1 MLTGLAHVDLACR
14 DVERSVAFYLAVLG
28 PLGLQAPPVTF
39 EGERDETIHYL
50 RFPVAG
56 SGSIGLRA
64 ASVEQ
69 EFALYA
75 PGLHHV
81 AFAVA
86 TPDDVRVAH
95 EGACARARR
104 SCTRQRRSRATT
116 PTTTRRSSSTRT
128 ASAMISPERLRA
140 TASIESSANPNLL
153 GSLIF
158 SLTFASDKSLP

>member
-14 DVERSVAFYLAVLG
+14 DVERSIAFYLDVLG

-39 EGERDETIHYL
+39 EGEQGETINYL
-50 RFPVAG
+50 RFPEAG

-75 PGLHHV
+75 PGLHHI

-95 EGACARARR
+95 EGAVREGAEIVHPPTAFPRYHPDYFATFFLDPDGFRVEV
-104 SCTRQRRSRATT
+104 RSR
-116 PTTTRRSSSTRT
+116 
-128 ASAMISPERLRA
+128 
-140 TASIESSANPNLL
+140 
-153 GSLIF
+153 
-158 SLTFASDKSLP
+158 

>member
-14 DVERSVAFYLAVLG
+14 DVERSIAFYLAVLG

-39 EGERDETIHYL
+39 AGEQGETIHYL
-50 RFPVAG
+50 RFPAAG

-95 EGACARARR
+95 EGAVREGAQIVHPPTAFPRYHPDYFATFFLDPDGFRVEV
-104 SCTRQRRSRATT
+104 RSR
-116 PTTTRRSSSTRT
+116 
-128 ASAMISPERLRA
+128 
-140 TASIESSANPNLL
+140 
-153 GSLIF
+153 
-158 SLTFASDKSLP
+158 

>member
-14 DVERSVAFYLAVLG
+14 DVERSAAFYLAVLG

-39 EGERDETIHYL
+39 EGEQGETINYL
-50 RFPVAG
+50 RFPEAG

-64 ASVEQ
+64 ASVAQ

-75 PGLHHV
+75 PGLHHI

-95 EGACARARR
+95 EGAVREGAEIVHPPTPFPRYHPDYFATFFLDPDGFRVEV
-104 SCTRQRRSRATT
+104 RSR
-116 PTTTRRSSSTRT
+116 
-128 ASAMISPERLRA
+128 
-140 TASIESSANPNLL
+140 
-153 GSLIF
+153 
-158 SLTFASDKSLP
+158 

>member
-14 DVERSVAFYLAVLG
+14 DVGRSIAFYLAVLG

-39 EGERDETIHYL
+39 DGEQGETINYL
-50 RFPVAG
+50 RFPEAG

-69 EFALYA
+69 DFALYA
-75 PGLHHV
+75 PGLHHI

-95 EGACARARR
+95 EGAVREGAEIVHPPP
-104 SCTRQRRSRATT
+104 RSRAITRTT
-116 PTTTRRSSSTRT
+116 SRRSSSTRT
-128 ASAMISPERLRA
+128 GSASRSGAARRRSRCSP
-140 TASIESSANPNLL
+140 
-153 GSLIF
+153 
-158 SLTFASDKSLP
+158 

>member
-1 MLTGLAHVDLACR
+1 MLTGLAHVDLTCR
-14 DVERSVAFYLAVLG
+14 DVGRSIAFYLAVLG

-39 EGERDETIHYL
+39 EGEQGETINYL
-50 RFPVAG
+50 RFPEAG

-69 EFALYA
+69 DFALYA

-95 EGACARARR
+95 EGAVREGAEIVHPPTAFPRYHPDYFATFFLDPDGFRVEV
-104 SCTRQRRSRATT
+104 RSR
-116 PTTTRRSSSTRT
+116 
-128 ASAMISPERLRA
+128 
-140 TASIESSANPNLL
+140 
-153 GSLIF
+153 
-158 SLTFASDKSLP
+158 

>member
-95 EGACARARR
+95 EGAVREGAEIVHPPTAFPRYHPDYYATFFLDPDGFRVEV
-104 SCTRQRRSRATT
+104 RSR
-116 PTTTRRSSSTRT
+116 
-128 ASAMISPERLRA
+128 
-140 TASIESSANPNLL
+140 
-153 GSLIF
+153 
-158 SLTFASDKSLP
+158 